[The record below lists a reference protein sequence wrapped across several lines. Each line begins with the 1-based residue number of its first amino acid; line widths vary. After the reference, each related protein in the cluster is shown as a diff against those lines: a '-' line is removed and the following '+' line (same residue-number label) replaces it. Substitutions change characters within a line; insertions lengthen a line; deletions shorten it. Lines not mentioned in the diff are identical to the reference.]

1 MLKHDK
7 KSNAKGVDIVL
18 LHEIGNPKV
27 INLAFN
33 EVIEVIQH

>member
-18 LHEIGNPKV
+18 LYEIGNPKV
-27 INLAFN
+27 INLTFN

>member
-7 KSNAKGVDIVL
+7 KSNAKGGDIVL

-27 INLAFN
+27 INLTFN